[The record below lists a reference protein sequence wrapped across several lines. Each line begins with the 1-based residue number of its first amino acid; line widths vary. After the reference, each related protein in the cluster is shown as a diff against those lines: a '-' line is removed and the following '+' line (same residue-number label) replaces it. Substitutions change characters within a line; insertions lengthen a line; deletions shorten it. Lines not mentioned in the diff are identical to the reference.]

1 MTHIKGSALA
11 IVGGQWGDEGKGK
24 VVDLISPSFDLV
36 ARYQGGHNAGH
47 TVKFGDRHFA
57 LRLIPSGICRPGVMN
72 VVGNGLVIDPRAML
86 SEMDSLRAA
95 GVRIEEN
102 LLISDRAHVILPTH
116 ALLDGAREKALGGAN
131 IGTTSR
137 GIGPAYET
145 KANRTGLRMAD
156 LVDPDRFRA
165 LARPVLTHH
174 DAVLS
179 HFYGVEPAPIEE
191 TLDTYVECGKKLAR
205 HVTDTSAW
213 LNAQL
218 AAG

>member
-1 MTHIKGSALA
+1 VTHIKGSALA
-11 IVGGQWGDEGKGK
+11 IIGGQWGDEGKGK

-47 TVKFGDRHFA
+47 TVRFGDRHFA
-57 LRLIPSGICRPGVMN
+57 LRLIPSGICRPGVTN

-102 LLISDRAHVILPTH
+102 LLISYRAHVILPTH

-145 KANRTGLRMAD
+145 KANRTGLPSSSLGA
-156 LVDPDRFRA
+156 VIV
-165 LARPVLTHH
+165 RPMRL
-174 DAVLS
+174 
-179 HFYGVEPAPIEE
+179 PAPVSSMKR
-191 TLDTYVECGKKLAR
+191 Y
-205 HVTDTSAW
+205 
-213 LNAQL
+213 Q
-218 AAG
+218 

>member
-1 MTHIKGSALA
+1 MGRR
-11 IVGGQWGDEGKGK
+11 GQGQGRRPHLP
-24 VVDLISPSFDLV
+24 VRALV

-47 TVKFGDRHFA
+47 TVKFGDKHFA
-57 LRLIPSGICRPGVMN
+57 LRLIPSGICRPGVTN

-86 SEMDSLRAA
+86 SEIDSLRAA
-95 GVRIEEN
+95 GVSIEEN
-102 LLISDRAHVILPTH
+102 LLVSDRAHVILPTH

-156 LVDPDRFRA
+156 LVDADRFRA
-165 LARPVLTHH
+165 LARPVLEHH

-179 HFYGVEPAPIEE
+179 HFYGVGVAPVEE
-191 TLDTYVECGKKLAR
+191 TLDTYVECGRKLAR
-205 HVTDTSAW
+205 FVTDTSA
-213 LNAQL
+213 
-218 AAG
+218 G